1 MNLMVRPRLLF
12 VSACAG
18 ILVFGIVLAILGAV
32 FGLPA
37 MRSRLQVSL
46 AQQGTMFLL
55 LYLGIFVGSLLV
67 GPLID
72 HMGNKANLL
81 ASSLIV
87 ALAMVFFAGARSFGT
102 ASIAAILLGVGGGG
116 LNTCTNVLVSD
127 LYTERRGPMLNLLG
141 IFFGVGAIS
150 IPLMAAGIE
159 GRFTIPQL
167 FVFCAVLALVC
178 AICYA
183 VISFPPAKTKQAF
196 SWHELLAV
204 TRYQGVLLLAFILF
218 CQSGNEACIAGWTST
233 YVDVTGYSPRVAT
246 LILAA
251 YWAALMLSRMVAARV
266 LRGID
271 KSHLILGVA
280 LLSMG
285 GCAVLLSARSLMLL
299 FTGAALIGLSYGPI
313 FPTTLAI
320 AGDRY
325 AQRAGSVFGL
335 LFSIA
340 LLGGMTFPW
349 AVGQVSQQVS
359 VRSGMVVPGLGAIGI
374 VSLCIALAFGERR
387 SKALPTAG

>member
-1 MNLMVRPRLLF
+1 LLF

-18 ILVFGIVLAILGAV
+18 ILVFGVVLAILGTV

-37 MRSRLQVSL
+37 MRSRLNVTL
-46 AQQGTMFLL
+46 AQQGTILLL
-55 LYLGIFVGSLLV
+55 LYLGIFVGSLVV

-72 HMGNKANLL
+72 HLGNKANLL

-87 ALAMVFFAGARSFGT
+87 ALAMVFFARAQSFGT

-127 LYTERRGPMLNLLG
+127 LYAAQRGPMLNLLG

-150 IPLMAAGIE
+150 IPLMAANIE

-167 FVFCAVLALVC
+167 FLFCAVLAVIC
-178 AICYA
+178 AIWYA
-183 VISFPPAKTKQAF
+183 MISFPPANTKQAF
-196 SWHELLAV
+196 SWRELLVVAK
-204 TRYQGVLLLAFILF
+204 YQGVLVLAFILF
-218 CQSGNEACIAGWTST
+218 CESGNEACIAGWTST
-233 YVDVTGYSPRVAT
+233 YAGVIGYSPRLAT

-251 YWAALMLSRMVAARV
+251 YWAALMLSRMLAAPV
-266 LRGID
+266 LRGIG
-271 KSHLILGVA
+271 KSQLVLGVA
-280 LLSMG
+280 LLSLG
-285 GCAVLLSARSLMLL
+285 GVAVLLSARSPILL
-299 FTGAALIGLSYGPI
+299 FVGTALIGLSYGPI

-325 AQRAGSVFGL
+325 TQRAGTVFGL

-349 AVGQVSQQVS
+349 AVGQVSQEIG
-359 VRSGMVVPGLGAIGI
+359 VRSGMVVPAMGAIGI
-374 VSLCIALAFGERR
+374 IGLSIALVFGERK
-387 SKALPTAG
+387 SKALPSVG

>member
-1 MNLMVRPRLLF
+1 VSQTVRPRLLF

-18 ILVFGIVLAILGAV
+18 ILVFGVVLAILGTV

-37 MRSRLQVSL
+37 MRSRLNVTL
-46 AQQGTMFLL
+46 AQQGTILL
-55 LYLGIFVGSLLV
+55 VLYLGIFVGSLVV

-72 HMGNKANLL
+72 HLGNKANLL

-87 ALAMVFFAGARSFGT
+87 ALAMVFFARAQSFGT

-127 LYTERRGPMLNLLG
+127 LYAAQRGPMLNLLG

-150 IPLMAAGIE
+150 IPLMAANIE

-167 FVFCAVLALVC
+167 FLFCAVLAVIC
-178 AICYA
+178 AIWYA
-183 VISFPPAKTKQAF
+183 MISFPPANTKQAF
-196 SWHELLAV
+196 SWRELLVVAK
-204 TRYQGVLLLAFILF
+204 YQGVLVLAFILF
-218 CQSGNEACIAGWTST
+218 CESGNEACIAGWTST
-233 YVDVTGYSPRVAT
+233 YAGVIGYSPRLAT

-251 YWAALMLSRMVAARV
+251 YWAALMLSRMLAAPV
-266 LRGID
+266 LRGIG
-271 KSHLILGVA
+271 KSQLVLGVA
-280 LLSMG
+280 LLSLG
-285 GCAVLLSARSLMLL
+285 GVAVLLSARSPILL
-299 FTGAALIGLSYGPI
+299 FVGTALIGLSYGPI

-325 AQRAGSVFGL
+325 TQRAGTVFGL

-349 AVGQVSQQVS
+349 AVGQVSQEIG
-359 VRSGMVVPGLGAIGI
+359 VRSGMVVPAMGAIGI
-374 VSLCIALAFGERR
+374 IGLSIALVFGERK
-387 SKALPTAG
+387 SKALPSVG

>member
-1 MNLMVRPRLLF
+1 MSQTVRPRLLF

-46 AQQGTMFLL
+46 AQQGTLFLW

-72 HMGNKANLL
+72 HVGNKANLL

-141 IFFGVGAIS
+141 IFFGVGAVS
-150 IPLMAAGIE
+150 IPLMAASIE

-204 TRYQGVLLLAFILF
+204 TKYQGVLLLAFILF

-266 LRGID
+266 LRGIE

-280 LLSMG
+280 LLSLG

-325 AQRAGSVFGL
+325 AQRAGTVFGL

-340 LLGGMTFPW
+340 LVGGMTFPW

>member
-1 MNLMVRPRLLF
+1 VSLTVRPRLLF
-12 VSACAG
+12 FSACAG

-37 MRSRLQVSL
+37 MRSRLQVNL
-46 AQQGTMFLL
+46 AEQGTMLLL

-87 ALAMVFFAGARSFGT
+87 ASAMVFFAGARSFGT
-102 ASIAAILLGVGGGG
+102 ASIAAILLGIGGGG

-127 LYTERRGPMLNLLG
+127 LYTEKRGSMLNLLG

-150 IPLMAAGIE
+150 IPLLAASIE

-167 FVFCAVLALVC
+167 FLFCAVLALVC
-178 AICYA
+178 AIGYA
-183 VISFPPAKTKQAF
+183 VISFPPAKTRQAF
-196 SWHELLAV
+196 SWRELLAV
-204 TRYQGVLLLAFILF
+204 AKYHGVLLLAFILF

-251 YWAALMLSRMVAARV
+251 YWAALMLSRMIAARV
-266 LRGID
+266 LRGIG
-271 KSHLILGVA
+271 KAQLVLGVA
-280 LLSMG
+280 LLSLG
-285 GCAVLLSARSLMLL
+285 GCAVLLSARSLILL

-325 AQRAGSVFGL
+325 AQRAGTVFGL

-340 LLGGMTFPW
+340 LVGGMTFPW
-349 AVGQVSQQVS
+349 AVGQVSQQFS
-359 VRSGMVVPGLGAIGI
+359 VRSGMVVPGLGAVGI

-387 SKALPTAG
+387 SKALPTVG